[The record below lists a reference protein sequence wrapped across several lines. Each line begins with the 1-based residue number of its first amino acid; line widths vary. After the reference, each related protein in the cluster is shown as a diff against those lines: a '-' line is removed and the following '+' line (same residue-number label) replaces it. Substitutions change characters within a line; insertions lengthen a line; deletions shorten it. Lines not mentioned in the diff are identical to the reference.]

1 MNLDKIRLTGWKSYA
16 APTGA
21 VSCRGG
27 VICRSL
33 VAEAR
38 PRAVMRREPRLLY
51 FPAYAPSNSKTR
63 DGKQGV
69 QVGSATLEGKTLT
82 PTGQVAG

>member
-1 MNLDKIRLTGWKSYA
+1 
-16 APTGA
+16 
-21 VSCRGG
+21 
-27 VICRSL
+27 
-33 VAEAR
+33 
-38 PRAVMRREPRLLY
+38 MRREPRLLY